1 MRLGYRVIATAA
13 GLWMKVFHFLTSQGG
28 ERLPQEGGV
37 LVVANHA
44 SIYDPMALVP
54 ALRRELTFLA
64 RGTLRGSVLYR
75 LFTAAIRIVDI
86 RRGEGDRGAIRAIEE
101 ALDRGEAVLMFPEGT
116 RTQDGAL
123 QPFRGGIGMIV
134 RATGVPVFPLYI
146 DGTFRAWPKGKTLPR
161 LFRKVRVRYGVPLYF
176 APGTSRDEITSR
188 VEAAIRELAAGT
200 PSSSLESNQRAT
212 PV

>member
-1 MRLGYRVIATAA
+1 MRLAYRLIAGAA
-13 GLWMKVFHFLTSQGG
+13 GVWMKVFHFLTSTGG
-28 ERLPQEGGV
+28 ERVPREGGV
-37 LVVANHA
+37 LVVSNHA

-54 ALRRELTFLA
+54 GLKRELTFLA
-64 RGTLRGSVLYR
+64 RGTLRGSLLYR
-75 LFTAAIRIVDI
+75 AFTAAIRIVDI

-134 RATGVPVFPLYI
+134 RATGVPVFPLYVE
-146 DGTFRAWPKGKTLPR
+146 GTFRAWPKGKTLPR
-161 LFRKVRVRYGVPLYF
+161 LFRRVRVRYGVPLYF

-200 PSSSLESNQRAT
+200 PTPSQQSNQSVT

>member
-1 MRLGYRVIATAA
+1 MRLAYRLIAGAA
-13 GLWMKVFHFLTSQGG
+13 CVWMKVFHFLASNGG
-28 ERLPQEGGV
+28 ERMPKTGGV
-37 LVVANHA
+37 LVVSNHA

-54 ALRRELTFLA
+54 GLSRELTFLA
-64 RGTLRGSVLYR
+64 RGTLRGSLLYR

-101 ALDRGEAVLMFPEGT
+101 ALNRGEAVLMFPEGT

-134 RATGVPVFPLYI
+134 RATGVPVFPLYVE
-146 DGTFRAWPKGKTLPR
+146 GTFQAWPKGKTLPR
-161 LFRKVRVRYGVPLYF
+161 LFRKVRVRYGVPLDF

-188 VEAAIRELAAGT
+188 VEAAIRELAAGS
-200 PSSSLESNQRAT
+200 PAAASRSDRSAT

>member
-1 MRLGYRVIATAA
+1 
-13 GLWMKVFHFLTSQGG
+13 
-28 ERLPQEGGV
+28 
-37 LVVANHA
+37 
-44 SIYDPMALVP
+44 
-54 ALRRELTFLA
+54 
-64 RGTLRGSVLYR
+64 
-75 LFTAAIRIVDI
+75 
-86 RRGEGDRGAIRAIEE
+86 
-101 ALDRGEAVLMFPEGT
+101 
-116 RTQDGAL
+116 
-123 QPFRGGIGMIV
+123 MIV

>member
-1 MRLGYRVIATAA
+1 MRLAYRLIASAA
-13 GLWMKVFHFLTSQGG
+13 CLWMKVFHFLTSDGG
-28 ERLPQEGGV
+28 ERIPKDGGV
-37 LVVANHA
+37 LVVSNHA

-54 ALRRELTFLA
+54 GLSRELTFLA
-64 RGTLRGSVLYR
+64 RGTLRGSFWYR
-75 LFTAAIRIVDI
+75 LFTSAIRIVDI

-101 ALDRGEAVLMFPEGT
+101 ALNRGEAVLMFPEGT

-134 RATGVPVFPLYI
+134 RATGVPVFPLYVE
-146 DGTFRAWPKGKTLPR
+146 GTFRAWPKGKTLPR
-161 LFRKVRVRYGVPLYF
+161 LFRKVRVRYGVPLVF

-200 PSSSLESNQRAT
+200 PAAASRSDRSAT